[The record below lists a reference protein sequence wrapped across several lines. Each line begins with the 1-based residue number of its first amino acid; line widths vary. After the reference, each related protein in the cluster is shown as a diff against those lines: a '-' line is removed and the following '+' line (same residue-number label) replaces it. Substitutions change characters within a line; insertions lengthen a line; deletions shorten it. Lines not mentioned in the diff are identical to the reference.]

1 MIPYRMAGHLSK
13 LFSPIQPEAKGTR
26 ESQNNKCMLAHKTL
40 LAKAIGKDTKGI
52 LSITIY
58 IVAIIAAFIDRRLS
72 LALDTLEAVMWLFP
86 TTV

>member
-1 MIPYRMAGHLSK
+1 
-13 LFSPIQPEAKGTR
+13 
-26 ESQNNKCMLAHKTL
+26 MLAHKTL